1 MNLVAITGGIGSGK
15 THLAKLFQNLGVP
28 VFFAD
33 DQAKALMQ
41 NSASLRAKIIDV
53 FGKMS
58 YKNDELN
65 RPYLANL
72 VFNDKTKLAKLNEIV
87 HPAVK
92 AHFKNWLL
100 KQKSDYII
108 YENAILF
115 ETNSAVDFDYIICVT
130 ADLETRINRIIK
142 RDGSTRQQAL
152 SRIENQMDD
161 NERIKKSDLVVY
173 NNSDENLNKEVLKI
187 HQNLLKLFAK

>member
-15 THLAKLFQNLGVP
+15 THFAKLFQNLGIP

-41 NSASLRAKIIDV
+41 NATLLKAKIIDV
-53 FGKMS
+53 FGEMS
-58 YKNDELN
+58 YKNGELN

-72 VFNDKTKLAKLNEIV
+72 VFNDKTNLTKLNKIV

-100 KQKSDYII
+100 MQKSDYII

-115 ETNSAVDFDYIICVT
+115 ETNTAADFDFIICVT

-152 SRIENQMDD
+152 SRIENQIDD

-187 HQNLLKLFAK
+187 HQSLLKLFAK